1 MTENLENP
9 ATDVETMKEIP
20 KSLSSELF
28 SSTYR
33 DFQEKYS
40 HNIQKEKKFIYIS
53 LLVILLSLILEIF
66 SLLPVMTRP
75 PPGPE
80 FERYILDRKI
90 VEFLVFL
97 VIGVLMIYQMII
109 FNNWLKQSKEN
120 QNSIIKLTF
129 KINNDSNKVIMTS
142 IFVLIF
148 NIFLVFTSFQ
158 EILKP
163 PIPGMRPPPFE
174 IMHFAS
180 AIIIVVFW
188 IIEAILLYKWSKKYQ
203 SFNRMVQAIEKEL
216 EPELANLK

>member
-1 MTENLENP
+1 MTENPENS
-9 ATDVETMKEIP
+9 ATDIKTTIESS
-20 KSLSSELF
+20 KSMTSESF

-40 HNIQKEKKFIYIS
+40 HNIQKEKKFTYIS
-53 LLVILLSLILEIF
+53 LLVIFLSLILEIF

-90 VEFLVFL
+90 IEFLLFL
-97 VIGVLMIYQMII
+97 VIGILMIYQMVI
-109 FNNWLKQSKEN
+109 FNNWLKQSKET
-120 QNSIIKLTF
+120 QNSMIKLTF
-129 KINNDSNKVIMTS
+129 KINNDSNKVILTS
-142 IFVLIF
+142 ILILIL
-148 NIFLVFTSFQ
+148 NIFLVFSSFQ

-180 AIIIVVFW
+180 SIIIVVFL